1 LAYFY
6 CNRAEESRRDP
17 ESILRTIVRQ
27 LAQTSANGEL
37 LSPVLDSYKG
47 REKAGQLTS
56 RLTLAEC
63 RDLLVQLMAVYPQTT
78 ICIDALDEVDHQ
90 LRLELLEAL
99 RHVVERSN
107 TQVRI
112 FATARMDIDVLVP
125 FEVFP
130 SIELEPGD
138 NVDDI
143 KRFVEEKVQGA
154 IERKQL
160 LDGNVPK
167 ALKDEISHVLCGRS
181 KGMYARLNYQ

>member
-1 LAYFY
+1 
-6 CNRAEESRRDP
+6 
-17 ESILRTIVRQ
+17 
-27 LAQTSANGEL
+27 
-37 LSPVLDSYKG
+37 
-47 REKAGQLTS
+47 
-56 RLTLAEC
+56 
-63 RDLLVQLMAVYPQTT
+63 MAVYPQTT